1 MPTHSHGYGPARRVT
16 KGPVDL
22 LVCFAVVEE
31 MKFFAPSRPRQK
43 GLPAPLP
50 CQVCL
55 TGIGRRNAAHS
66 IREAIA
72 AVQPK
77 RVITAGFAGGLNPA
91 LRTGAVLYEDDEA
104 DFGPEL
110 EDLGARKGTF
120 YCHRRVATT
129 AQEKAELWKSS
140 GADAVEM
147 ESSVIRTICREFGIP
162 SVTVRVISDD
172 ARQDL
177 PLDFNALMSSE
188 DRIHLLKLLGAVL
201 RQPSRIPK
209 LIQFQR
215 QTVEAAR
222 RLGAVLEELVR
233 VERC

>member
-1 MPTHSHGYGPARRVT
+1 MPTHSHGYGPARKVT
-16 KGPVDL
+16 RGPVDL

-50 CQVCL
+50 LQVCL
-55 TGIGRRNAAHS
+55 TGIGRRNAAMS

-72 AVQPK
+72 AVHPK

-91 LRTGAVLYEDDEA
+91 LKPCTVIYEDDEA

-110 EDLGARKGTF
+110 EDLGAIKGKF
-120 YCHRRVATT
+120 YCHRRVAIT
-129 AQEKAELWKSS
+129 AAEKAELWKSS
-140 GADAVEM
+140 AADAVEM

-172 ARQDL
+172 AHQDL
-177 PLDFNALMSSE
+177 PLDFNALMSSD
-188 DRIHLLKLLGAVL
+188 DRIHLLKLVRAVV